1 MSVGG
6 VAGLN
11 GGGSSGTLASDGMD
25 LPLHRALSFS
35 NTW

>member
-11 GGGSSGTLASDGMD
+11 GGGSSGAIESDEMN
-25 LPLHRALSFS
+25 LPLHASSFS